1 MGGAETENDNGCE
14 TRFRIAGALK
24 KFAVGLMHEQASTR
38 RDQFLEIGNDL
49 LEWIQPSLAKIPAR
63 RTQLIELAQQVGRTQ
78 SD

>member
-14 TRFRIAGALK
+14 TRFRTDGAPK
-24 KFAVGLMHEQASTR
+24 KVAVGLMHEQASTR

-49 LEWIQPSLAKIPAR
+49 LERIQLSFPKIPAR